1 MSWER
6 KELLRWIKKQFSSF
20 LKSFQWSKQRKFFL
34 EDESPTLRGFKI
46 ILLTIFAKYSPWN
59 TPPKYSPWNRS
70 LYCFKGE
77 WILCH
82 AFNEFLTFGFRI
94 FYKILLI
101 TIFGKSWKVGSL
113 VVSKV
118 DKSSAMSFMNSCP
131 LASLMYHHHLIY
143 LDLYTKLCIFS
154 SKSNP
159 PYNKVSSSRDSFPF
173 ELFLRFL
180 LNCFSHLPFSF
191 LSFFSLIWDWP
202 QKIHLNYTH

>member
-70 LYCFKGE
+70 LCCFKGE

-113 VVSKV
+113 VVSKFFPFGFF
-118 DKSSAMSFMNSCP
+118 D
-131 LASLMYHHHLIY
+131 
-143 LDLYTKLCIFS
+143 
-154 SKSNP
+154 
-159 PYNKVSSSRDSFPF
+159 VSSSFD
-173 ELFLRFL
+173 
-180 LNCFSHLPFSF
+180 
-191 LSFFSLIWDWP
+191 LSRSI
-202 QKIHLNYTH
+202 Y